1 MDINFTIPYTA
12 HFDLDQAEEDFRELL
27 WWHPEKC
34 VDSAIYDAVEENLEW
49 PNNQHE
55 YPNEVVE
62 IAAKTLRARVG
73 GVQLKLDFDNYNI
86 VSSVYWFPHHA
97 EL

>member
-12 HFDLDQAEEDFRELL
+12 HFDLDQAEEDFCQILF
-27 WWHPEKC
+27 WKPHANPDC
-34 VDSAIYDAVEENLEW
+34 AIYDAVDDNLDW
-49 PNNQHE
+49 PNNQDE

-62 IAAKTLRARVG
+62 IAAKALRARVG
-73 GVQLKLDFDNYNI
+73 GVQLKLDLDNYNI
-86 VSSVYWFPHHA
+86 VSSTHWFPHHD

>member
-1 MDINFTIPYTA
+1 MDINFTLPYTA
-12 HFDLDQAEEDFRELL
+12 HFDLDQAEEDFREIL

-34 VDSAIYDAVEENLEW
+34 VDSAIYDAVEDNLDW
-49 PNNQHE
+49 PNNQQE

-62 IAAKTLRARVG
+62 IA
-73 GVQLKLDFDNYNI
+73 LDLNNYNL
-86 VSSVYWFPHHA
+86 VSSTHWFPHHD